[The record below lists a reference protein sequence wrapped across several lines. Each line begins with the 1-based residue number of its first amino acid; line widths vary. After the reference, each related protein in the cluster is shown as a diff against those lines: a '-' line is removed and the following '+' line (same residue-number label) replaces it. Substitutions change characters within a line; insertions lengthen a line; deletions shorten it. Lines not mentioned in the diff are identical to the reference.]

1 MIIFIVYL
9 TIGILWVTL
18 GTIGTLT
25 DEAQMANIKN
35 IMDNYKVG
43 ESSKIKFVIW
53 VILSFMLIVFTWPAV
68 MIYLYKNAK
77 K

>member
-1 MIIFIVYL
+1 MIIFMVYL

-43 ESSKIKFVIW
+43 ESSKFKFVIW
-53 VILSFMLIVFTWPAV
+53 VILSFMLVVFTWPAV

>member
-35 IMDNYKVG
+35 IMDNYKVA